1 MKFIT
6 TIIALFC
13 IFTSVAQYKMSTRE
27 YIELYKDL
35 AIEQMR
41 QYKIPA
47 SITLAQGI
55 IESGNGSSRL
65 AIKANNHFGIKC
77 KSSWTGG
84 RIYHDDDEKGE
95 CFRKYPSARD
105 SYSDHSIFLTTGSR
119 YASLFD
125 LKLTDYKG
133 WAHGLKAA
141 GYATNPQYAHIL
153 IKVIDDNE
161 LYRYDNVKQSGKQE
175 VLLNEGIA
183 PQKDKTGR
191 LWGKN
196 NGVKYVIANQGDTFQ
211 SIASQEGIRLEL
223 LLRYND
229 LAQVIPLKAGGA
241 VYVESKR
248 NKSSLAKRHVIAPGE
263 TIHSISQKYAVTIES
278 LKSMN
283 PKLRRK
289 VPYVGQRIKLSK

>member
-27 YIELYKDL
+27 YIELYKDM
-35 AIEQMR
+35 AIEQMG

-55 IESGNGSSRL
+55 IESGSGSSRL

-95 CFRKYPSARD
+95 CFRKYQSARD

-161 LYRYDNVKQSGKQE
+161 LYKYDNIKQSGKQE
-175 VLLNEGIA
+175 ILLNEGIA
-183 PQKDKTGR
+183 PQKDRTGR

-229 LAQVIPLKAGGA
+229 LDQVIPLKAGGA

-289 VPYVGQRIKLSK
+289 VPYVGQKIKLSK

>member
-27 YIELYKDL
+27 YIELYKDM
-35 AIEQMR
+35 AIEQMG

-55 IESGNGSSRL
+55 IESGSGSSRL

-95 CFRKYPSARD
+95 CFRKYQSARD

-161 LYRYDNVKQSGKQE
+161 LYKYDNIKQSGKQE
-175 VLLNEGIA
+175 ILLNEGIA
-183 PQKDKTGR
+183 PQKDRTGR

-229 LAQVIPLKAGGA
+229 LDQVIPLKAAGA

-289 VPYVGQRIKLSK
+289 VPYVGQKIKLSK